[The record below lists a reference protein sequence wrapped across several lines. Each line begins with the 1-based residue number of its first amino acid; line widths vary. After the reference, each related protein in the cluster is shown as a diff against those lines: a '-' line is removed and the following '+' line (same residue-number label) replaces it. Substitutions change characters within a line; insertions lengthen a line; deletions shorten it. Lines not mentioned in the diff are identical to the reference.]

1 MADLTNRRTVSKC
14 TLDMKTLH
22 TENLKTHKKRVCSTS
37 MHCFV
42 ILQTEIENKLW
53 FIHQN
58 NGHDDRHCKTIR
70 RKTSAK
76 PKLKNKTDSMGFKHT
91 PCIIIRNN
99 PSHRTIL
106 WMRTGWQS
114 CTTIL
119 FTDIRTN
126 HGTQINKHRHNT
138 THPWKH
144 NYDGNRI
151 MNDHLRQ
158 QRCRDLPDC
167 HNVRLIDLNFTPKQ
181 AQPCG
186 MRRLIIQTRTKHG
199 NHVFWKSVHTR
210 NKHKTLETSRET
222 HNTQHTTQLF
232 GQRLSSGPHQ
242 TSANESTPWRKNA
255 ARTLK

>member
-1 MADLTNRRTVSKC
+1 MNVTHVGGVHDHQTIKPWQKHNAVFSEPHNLFTSGLASVHETASTIESNAAIKPIVSIRVQLIEEPRHWETPLCPTRQNTTPTNCSAWESDKRIAMADLTNRRTVSKC

-22 TENLKTHKKRVCSTS
+22 TENLKTHKKRACSTS

-106 WMRTGWQS
+106 WMRTGWQRNS
-114 CTTIL
+114 K
-119 FTDIRTN
+119 FTLRS
-126 HGTQINKHRHNT
+126 
-138 THPWKH
+138 PW
-144 NYDGNRI
+144 
-151 MNDHLRQ
+151 
-158 QRCRDLPDC
+158 
-167 HNVRLIDLNFTPKQ
+167 
-181 AQPCG
+181 
-186 MRRLIIQTRTKHG
+186 
-199 NHVFWKSVHTR
+199 
-210 NKHKTLETSRET
+210 
-222 HNTQHTTQLF
+222 
-232 GQRLSSGPHQ
+232 
-242 TSANESTPWRKNA
+242 
-255 ARTLK
+255 